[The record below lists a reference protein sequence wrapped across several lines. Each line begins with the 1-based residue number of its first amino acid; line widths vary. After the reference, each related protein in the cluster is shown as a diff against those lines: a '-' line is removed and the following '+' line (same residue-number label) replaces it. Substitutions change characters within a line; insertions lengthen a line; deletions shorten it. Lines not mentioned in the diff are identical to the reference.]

1 MGEPTYTIELTKRAI
16 EQLEKIK
23 KTATK
28 AAKERLERI
37 FAELAYTP
45 MNSSGFASPERLRNY
60 PNEEVWRRVIVLFHF
75 SVFYRILEEENEI
88 EIVAFWDNRNDPK
101 KLNL

>member
-23 KTATK
+23 KSATK

-60 PNEEVWRRVIVLFHF
+60 PNEEVWSRELTKKDRVVYQVYERDRK
-75 SVFYRILEEENEI
+75 SV
-88 EIVAFWDNRNDPK
+88 V
-101 KLNL
+101 